1 MRWRPEVK
9 ARSGAGTTG
18 SKDGARLAGRSAPR
32 LAEDADESGSAHER
46 SSDGEEK
53 PRDGDGSPAYADSAI
68 GGSILPESWREGGV
82 RPFAG
87 TEALAVAARAGAAP
101 EGVIRRDESM
111 ATAIDATAVVAP
123 RAQLGV
129 GVRIGPYAIVGENVQ
144 VGDHTVIG
152 PHAVLDGWTEIGAEC
167 KIHVGAVIGVEP
179 QDLKYD
185 GAKSWVRIGQ
195 GNVIREYATVHR
207 ATEEDGE
214 TRIGDQNLLM
224 AYVHVAHNCVIGNH
238 VILAN
243 AVNLA
248 GHVLIED
255 FAIVGGVTP
264 VHQFVRIGAH
274 SFIGGGSRVPQDIP
288 PYVRCAG
295 NPLRVAGLNSVG
307 LARRGFAPE
316 VVAELK
322 RAYRVIYRSDL
333 NVSQALER
341 IRAELR
347 PYPEVNNFVSFIAS
361 SERGITK

>member
-1 MRWRPEVK
+1 MS
-9 ARSGAGTTG
+9 ARREEGAGPGAGMTG
-18 SKDGARLAGRSAPR
+18 SGDGIRTRRSDPDLRKDIASFESAYERSAGGEEGPGNG
-32 LAEDADESGSAHER
+32 DES
-46 SSDGEEK
+46 
-53 PRDGDGSPAYADSAI
+53 PADAGSAI
-68 GGSILPESWREGGV
+68 GRSILPEDWREGGM

-87 TEALAVAARAGAAP
+87 TEAPTDAASAAAAVNRV
-101 EGVIRRDESM
+101 ERRNESM
-111 ATAIDATAVVAP
+111 ATVIDATAVVAP

-129 GVRIGPYAIVGENVQ
+129 GVRIGPYAIIGENVQ

-152 PHAVLDGWTEIGAEC
+152 PHAVLDGWTEIGADC
-167 KIHVGAVIGVEP
+167 RIHVGAVIGVEP
-179 QDLKYD
+179 QDLKYE

-207 ATEEDGE
+207 ATEEEGE

-224 AYVHVAHNCVIGNH
+224 AYVHVAHNCVLGNH

-264 VHQFVRIGAH
+264 IHQFVRIGSH
-274 SFIGGGSRVPQDIP
+274 SFVGGGSRVPQDIP

-307 LARRGFAPE
+307 LARRGFPPE

-341 IRAELR
+341 IRAELK
-347 PYPEVNNFVSFIAS
+347 PYPEVLNFVRFIAS